1 MGTVS
6 PGGGAKEGNATGR
19 KRTFYKVKKK
29 GVNSIDLDGEEYLIV
44 DEGEI
49 SEIESELDEEPEA
62 PDNNNAVNETAAPEI
77 YEVHTLS
84 LDKDPEFGFTC

>member
-1 MGTVS
+1 MVAASSHNPTPRQNS
-6 PGGGAKEGNATGR
+6 RFKKSAKEGNATGR

-49 SEIESELDEEPEA
+49 SEIQYLVLRAFSD
-62 PDNNNAVNETAAPEI
+62 
-77 YEVHTLS
+77 LS
-84 LDKDPEFGFTC
+84 RPPIRT